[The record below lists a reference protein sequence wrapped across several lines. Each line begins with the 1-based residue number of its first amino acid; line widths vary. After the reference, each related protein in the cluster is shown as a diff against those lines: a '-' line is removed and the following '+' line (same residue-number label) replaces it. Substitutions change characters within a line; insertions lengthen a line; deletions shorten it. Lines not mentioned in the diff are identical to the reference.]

1 MIYLPEEVSDKV
13 EGNLTTSTHK
23 FFKQL
28 KYVDRNL
35 KETFGEKILY
45 NSYNTYKEVVEET
58 PLTKSEGNTQIISYR
73 RKNKYTDK
81 DGNITYGEPEIYK
94 TDTQITRV
102 EVYTNT
108 VYRDDSD
115 DDCLIY

>member
-13 EGNLTTSTHK
+13 EGNLTISTHK
-23 FFKQL
+23 FYKQL

-45 NSYNTYKEVVEET
+45 NSYITKKEIVEET
-58 PLTKSEGNTQIISYR
+58 PLINNEGNTQIIRYR

-102 EVYTNT
+102 EI
-108 VYRDDSD
+108 VYRDESD